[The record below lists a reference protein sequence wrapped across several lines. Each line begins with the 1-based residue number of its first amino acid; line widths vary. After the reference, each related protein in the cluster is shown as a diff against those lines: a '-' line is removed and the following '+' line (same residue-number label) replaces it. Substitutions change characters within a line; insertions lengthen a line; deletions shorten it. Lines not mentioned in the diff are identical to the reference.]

1 MKIECAKLA
10 TQFFY
15 IIINSSQRKLA
26 SALQKLEGDSN
37 SSRLRTKIYEIG
49 REFKA
54 INQLETKIERIGK
67 NIDNAINKFQEVDRE
82 CAEKLKGSS
91 YDYRKSIGLLTNTEK
106 YGSIA
111 GLGTNYLEKCKRGC

>member
-1 MKIECAKLA
+1 MD
-10 TQFFY
+10 
-15 IIINSSQRKLA
+15 RK
-26 SALQKLEGDSN
+26 
-37 SSRLRTKIYEIG
+37 
-49 REFKA
+49 
-54 INQLETKIERIGK
+54 
-67 NIDNAINKFQEVDRE
+67 